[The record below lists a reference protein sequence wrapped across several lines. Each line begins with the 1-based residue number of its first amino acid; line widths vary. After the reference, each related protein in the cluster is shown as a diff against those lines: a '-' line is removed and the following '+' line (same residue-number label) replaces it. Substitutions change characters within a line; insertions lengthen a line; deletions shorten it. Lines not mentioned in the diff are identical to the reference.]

1 MPKKTGALEKRL
13 CAQFN
18 PPAQRDQKN
27 QGLYTILRETE
38 LNSRKTARK
47 GIQRITAEIRITKKK
62 SVESRARTATLLNF
76 C

>member
-38 LNSRKTARK
+38 LNSRRTTRI
-47 GIQRITAEIRITKKK
+47 GIQRTIAEIRITKNK
-62 SVESRARTATLLNF
+62 SVDKK
-76 C
+76 